1 MRSILSILLPVALA
15 AACGSTST
23 NAPVAGGSD
32 ATTDSGGR
40 PDASRTHPADARA
53 DRGVD
58 AAIDAGSDG
67 GLTCPP
73 FDVVCGSGANAF
85 CAPIQVDP
93 DNCGG
98 CGLECPAGTYCSEA
112 SCGATCI
119 GLTSALCSGTCV
131 DTQSD
136 NKNCGV
142 CAHPCPAGQVCSA
155 GACAPTCATSYT
167 PCGEG
172 ASSYCAET
180 PIDPENCG
188 ACGTVCPI
196 GATCSG
202 GHCRAA
208 VRDAGQPA
216 MDSGDLDAAQA
227 DAHHVDAGRDAGSC
241 TGLAEG
247 ATCASATAC
256 TSASTCKSGVCTASA
271 LADGTVCGAAP
282 NSCHEA
288 PTCKSGACSAALP
301 VANGTVC
308 GTAPNACHKAP
319 ECETGVCAAA
329 ASVANG
335 TTCGTAPNACHD
347 APSCTNGTCKPAVE
361 RADGTNWK
369 AGDANAL
376 CCGGSPVDTTT
387 TTNCGVCGWKCG
399 SGQTCAAIEGHYLC
413 TGCTADSECAS
424 GCCSED
430 PAPNHC
436 SPSNCA
442 GACKSPDVCTGG
454 SHCIA
459 GTNVDYCGY

>member
-301 VANGTVC
+301 VAKVPCAVRRRTRATRRPSARRGVRRRSQRRERHHVRHGAERVPRRSVLHEWHVQAGGGARGWHELEGRRRERPLLRRQPRRHDDHDELRGLRLEVRFGPDLRRNRGALPVHRLH
-308 GTAPNACHKAP
+308 GRQRVRVGLLLGGPGP
-319 ECETGVCAAA
+319 EPLLAQQLRRRVQVSRRLHGR
-329 ASVANG
+329 VALHRG
-335 TTCGTAPNACHD
+335 HD
-347 APSCTNGTCKPAVE
+347 
-361 RADGTNWK
+361 
-369 AGDANAL
+369 
-376 CCGGSPVDTTT
+376 
-387 TTNCGVCGWKCG
+387 
-399 SGQTCAAIEGHYLC
+399 
-413 TGCTADSECAS
+413 
-424 GCCSED
+424 
-430 PAPNHC
+430 
-436 SPSNCA
+436 
-442 GACKSPDVCTGG
+442 
-454 SHCIA
+454 
-459 GTNVDYCGY
+459 VDYCSY